1 MPQNIGK
8 LLQTPCKSGD
18 FLIISI
24 AGLQKIANR
33 YIRNNI
39 NNLLTIYTWQ
49 ILIEQSHT

>member
-8 LLQTPCKSGD
+8 LLQTTCKSGD

-24 AGLQKIANR
+24 AGLRKKANQ

-49 ILIEQSHT
+49 IIIQT